1 MTFLLHQLPLHSAT
15 RDGDAPAL
23 TLKGVTLSYAGL
35 ATAIDQCATG
45 LLALGVGRSERVAF
59 YLDKRVETVATAFG
73 AAMAGAVFV
82 PVNPLLKGEQVG
94 HILRDCNVRV
104 LVTSSER
111 LHAIA
116 EVIRHARICDMSS

>member
-45 LLALGVGRSERVAF
+45 LLTLGVGRSERVAF
-59 YLDKRVETVATAFG
+59 YLDKRGNCRHRVRRREAPFSFRSIHVEG
-73 AAMAGAVFV
+73 G
-82 PVNPLLKGEQVG
+82 QVG

-104 LVTSSER
+104 LVTSSDR
-111 LHAIA
+111 CM
-116 EVIRHARICDMSS
+116 RSRK